1 MFSKTMNTI
10 YFIFFLM
17 LINLSF
23 CSESEKKLKGEYLE
37 QYQEHKTYIFQT
49 KLSSCLSLISASLR
63 GPEGNPYLRQ
73 AIKKT
78 KLDRN
83 KFYEKYTMALIT
95 QCINNVN
102 EGQLDYLLIPEN
114 VDAYDTKN
122 ATLVNLIKL
131 NYEISSLEL
140 TPEENEVKKVI
151 DEIMEQNDKG
161 KKKSNSWFSSLNYN
175 TILKILCS
183 TIPFI
188 LFFVFQS
195 RRMVK
200 KPQKKEVDEGT
211 KEMLELIKQ
220 RGKNSPNYK
229 EPEKDK
235 EKKDEKTEEKKEE
248 KTEDKKEEKTEEK
261 KEEKKEEKN
270 KGKDKKGKKAKKE

>member
-1 MFSKTMNTI
+1 MFSKTMNII
-10 YFIFFLM
+10 YIIFFLM

-23 CSESEKKLKGEYLE
+23 CSESEQKLKGEYLE

-63 GPEGNPYLRQ
+63 GPEGNPYLHQ

-83 KFYEKYTMALIT
+83 KFYEKYTIALIT
-95 QCINNVN
+95 QCVNNVE

-131 NYEISSLEL
+131 NYEITSLEL

-161 KKKSNSWFSSLNYN
+161 KKKNTSLFSSLNFN
-175 TILKILCS
+175 TIIKILCS
-183 TIPFI
+183 SIPFI

-195 RRMVK
+195 KRMVK
-200 KPQKKEVDEGT
+200 ETPKKEMDEGT
-211 KEMLELIKQ
+211 KEMLEMIKQ

-229 EPEKDK
+229 EPEKEK
-235 EKKDEKTEEKKEE
+235 EKKDEKTEEKKD
-248 KTEDKKEEKTEEK
+248 DKKEEK
-261 KEEKKEEKN
+261 KEEKNEEKKVEKN